1 MEAQSLYANYSA
13 SSSVIILPEESS
25 FNGIY
30 FILSNIIPA
39 PSLTVQPQFYQ
50 SGNPIASA
58 STSQPVQSGK
68 NFVHIE
74 AYKMLNGQF
83 FPLDPTQ
90 FLQPDLNVSV
100 SVQLECNDVVTYVE
114 GMVVERRNVLS
125 SADVSRMQIGDPLV
139 EGNEKR
145 FSFCSTHAW
154 IHHNI
159 SLSLCLRLSFLL
171 SLSLYHI
178 TGIPGHEFP
187 QPYDLVIESSDSITS
202 GATPVQFFQSSTFI
216 MVGQIP
222 VQFGK
227 SYKATSTYCTR
238 FPTSLHHIHV
248 LKML

>member
-1 MEAQSLYANYSA
+1 MEAQPLYANYSA

-39 PSLTVQPQFYQ
+39 PSLTAQPQFYQ
-50 SGNPIASA
+50 SGTPIATSA
-58 STSQPVQSGK
+58 STSQVQSGK
-68 NFVHIE
+68 TFVHIE

-100 SVQLECNDVVTYVE
+100 SVQLECNDIVTYVE

-125 SADVSRMQIGDPLV
+125 STDVTRMQVGDPLV
-139 EGNEKR
+139 EGMKK
-145 FSFCSTHAW
+145 FSFMVHIE
-154 IHHNI
+154 IHHI
-159 SLSLCLRLSFLL
+159 SLSLSL
-171 SLSLYHI
+171 SLSLSHPI
-178 TGIPGHEFP
+178 SFTGIPGHEFP

-202 GATPVQFFQSSTFI
+202 GATPVQFFQSRTFV

-227 SYKATSTYCTR
+227 STNTR
-238 FPTSLHHIHV
+238 LQVPILPHHYIT
-248 LKML
+248 LIILCELP